1 MFTGSLTTKKKF
13 SRGFTLIETLMVIA
27 ISSFIFVALGRA
39 IVFFYRTNDYAVQ
52 QSAAIRS
59 ASAGVESL
67 VQDIREASLADNGA
81 FPVKKFST
89 SSLTLYADVNRDKNV
104 EQVAYRLSDSDLLR
118 VVTSPTGTP
127 PTYTGNTSTSTVSDN
142 VRNKNQNKP
151 IFTYYD
157 VDGNQ
162 MNISDNRQDLAF
174 ISIELIVN
182 VDPDR
187 QPDNTTIKSSA
198 TLRNIN
204 KPS

>member
-1 MFTGSLTTKKKF
+1 
-13 SRGFTLIETLMVIA
+13 MVIA
-27 ISSFIFVALGRA
+27 ISSFILVALGRA
-39 IVFFYRTNDYAVQ
+39 IVFFYDTNDYAVQ

-81 FPVKKFST
+81 FPVEKFST
-89 SSLTLYADVNRDKNV
+89 SSLTVYADVNRDKDV
-104 EQVAYRLSDSDLLR
+104 EQVEYYLSDADLLR

-127 PTYTGNTSTSTVSDN
+127 PTYTGETSTSTVSDN
-142 VRNKNQNKP
+142 VRNKDQNKP

-157 VDGNQ
+157 ISGNQ
-162 MNISDNRQDLAF
+162 MDTTDNRQDLAF

-182 VDPDR
+182 VDPNR

>member
-1 MFTGSLTTKKKF
+1 MLAGLLTTKTKP
-13 SRGFTLIETLMVIA
+13 RAGFTLVETIMVIA
-27 ISSFIFVALGRA
+27 ISSLILVALGRA

-59 ASAGVESL
+59 ASAGVDSL
-67 VQDIREASLADNGA
+67 VQDIREASLADDGA
-81 FPVKKFST
+81 FPVEQFST
-89 SSLTLYADVNRDKNV
+89 SSLTIYADVNRDQDV
-104 EQVAYRLSDSDLLR
+104 ERVDYHLADADLVR

-127 PTYTGNTSTSTVSDN
+127 PTYTGNTSTSTVSND
-142 VRNKNQNKP
+142 VRNREQGKP

-157 VDGNQ
+157 ANGNQ
-162 MNISDNRQDLAF
+162 MDVTDNRQNLAF

-182 VDPDR
+182 VDPNR

>member
-1 MFTGSLTTKKKF
+1 MLTDLFTTNGRLKK
-13 SRGFTLIETLMVIA
+13 GFTLVETLMVIA
-27 ISSFIFVALGRA
+27 ISSFIMVALGRA
-39 IVFFYRTNDYAVQ
+39 IVFFYRTNNYAVQ

-59 ASAGVESL
+59 ASAGVQSL

-81 FPVKKFST
+81 FPVEEFGT
-89 SSLTLYADVNRDKNV
+89 SSLTVYADVNRDKNV
-104 EQVAYRLSDSDLLR
+104 EQVEYYLSDADLLR

-127 PTYTGNTSTSTVSDN
+127 PAYSGETTTSTVSDN
-142 VRNKNQNKP
+142 VRNKDQGKR

-157 VDGNQ
+157 VDGNE
-162 MNISDNRQDLAF
+162 MGITGNRQDLAF

-182 VDPDR
+182 VDPNR
-187 QPDNTTIKSSA
+187 QPDNATIKSSA